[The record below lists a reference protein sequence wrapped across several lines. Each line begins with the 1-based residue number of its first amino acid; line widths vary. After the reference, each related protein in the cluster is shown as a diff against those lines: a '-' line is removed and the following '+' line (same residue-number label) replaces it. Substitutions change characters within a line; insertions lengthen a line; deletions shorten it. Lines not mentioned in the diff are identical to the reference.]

1 MKIVISSGH
10 GKYVSGAGDI
20 IIEVDEAR
28 RVVPRVVSLLRQN
41 GIEAV
46 EFHDDISRIPT
57 DNLNAIIGFHNAQ
70 KGDLDVSVHF
80 NACEGGRT
88 DKPVGVEVLYF
99 SQRDLAEKVSLA
111 IANASGL
118 INRSAVSRK
127 DLAFLKSTKQP
138 AIMIEVCFVNSTAD
152 VNIYRAKF
160 EEICTA
166 IASSISGKAI
176 TAQPQPEPPEP
187 SAQDHYN
194 YLRDIGV
201 EIKETRFNDPVT
213 RGELFAL
220 LARYD
225 RATRRR

>member
-46 EFHDDISRIPT
+46 EFHDDISRT
-57 DNLNAIIGFHNAQ
+57 QSDNLNAIIGFHNAQ
-70 KGDLDVSVHF
+70 TRDLDVSVHF
-80 NACEGGRT
+80 NASSKT
-88 DKPVGVEVLYF
+88 DNPVGVEVLYF
-99 SQRDLAEKVSLA
+99 SQKELAEKVSLA

-118 INRSAVSRK
+118 INRPAVKRE
-127 DLAFLKSTKQP
+127 DLVFLKKTKQP
-138 AIMIEVCFVNSTAD
+138 AILIEVCFVTSTAD

-176 TAQPQPEPPEP
+176 TVPQQPEPTEP